1 MSDDRKRKKRGYGL
15 GRIFPRG
22 PYKILWIGYSPGR
35 GQKERRESSGSTSWS
50 VASKLLKRRQGE
62 VAAGKVIVSHA
73 QQEKYTVA
81 QMLDFLL
88 LTHQVSGYS
97 KAVQWPVKHLRRFF
111 GFDRA
116 MAITDDRILLYVQAR
131 RNEGATDGTIK
142 LELAALSRAFT
153 LAIEAKKL
161 PADARPT
168 FPKINLDNARQGFV
182 SHPDF
187 LALQGKLPRHL
198 KDPVGFLYYSGWR
211 VREMRKIQWK
221 HLDPSA
227 KSLRLPPELSK
238 NKKGRL
244 LPLTGELGAIIK
256 RAKARRRLDCPYIF
270 HHNGKPIGSFRKAW
284 KTACV
289 DVGLGRFI
297 KSNKGKK
304 KYEGLIVHDLRRSC
318 VRHLVQAGVGEKLAM
333 QLTGHR
339 TRNVFDRYNIVSDAD
354 LQEASERQQAYLA
367 KQKQEPTTV
376 TPIASGN

>member
-22 PYKILWIGYSPGR
+22 PHGILWIGYSPGR
-35 GQKERRESSGSTSWS
+35 GRKERRESSGSTSWS

-62 VAAGKVIVSHA
+62 VAAGKVVVSPA
-73 QQEKYTVA
+73 KQEKYTVA
-81 QMLDFLL
+81 EMLDFLL
-88 LTHQVSGYS
+88 LSHEVNGYS
-97 KAVQWPVKHLRRFF
+97 KAVQWPVKHLRRCF
-111 GFDRA
+111 GFERA
-116 MAITDDRILLYVQAR
+116 VAITDDRILLYVQAR
-131 RNEGATDGTIK
+131 RNQGAADGTIK
-142 LELAALSRAFT
+142 LELAAFSRAFT

-161 PADARPT
+161 SADARPT
-168 FPKINLDNARQGFV
+168 FPKIALDNARQGFCP
-182 SHPDF
+182 HPDF

-221 HLDPSA
+221 HLDPSG

-244 LPLTGELGAIIK
+244 LPLTGELAAIIK

-289 DVGLGRFI
+289 ATGLGRFI
-297 KSNKGKK
+297 KDGKGKK

-318 VRHLVQAGVGEKLAM
+318 VRHLIQAGVGEKLAM
-333 QLTGHR
+333 QLTGHK
-339 TRNVFDRYNIVSDAD
+339 TRSVFDRYNIVSDAD

-376 TPIASGN
+376 TPMTAGS